1 MSIPRIAITPGEPAG
16 IGPDI
21 CILICQH
28 DWSAELI
35 FIVDPQLIKRRAELL
50 GITLNIVLFDAL
62 AAPKPHQ
69 AGSIMVLPIPLGT
82 TEKPGQLDTRN
93 AAYVV
98 NTLTKAALLC
108 TNKTAQALVT
118 GPVQKSIINDAGVPF
133 TGHTEFLANYCQ
145 AYPVMM
151 LASDDFR
158 VALATTHLPL
168 KEISDAI
175 TPELL
180 DTVISILHRDL
191 QDKFSIDQP
200 KIAVC
205 GLNPHAGEN
214 GHLGQEEINT
224 ITPALNKLRDRGI
237 LLTGPLPA
245 DTIFNPTI
253 LKQHDAVLAMYH
265 DQGLPTLKYASFG
278 RAVNI
283 TLGLTITRTSVD
295 HGTALSLAGSGKSD
309 PNSLKSALQM
319 AINLSTDA

>member
-1 MSIPRIAITPGEPAG
+1 MLTPRIVITPGEPAG

-21 CILICQH
+21 CILICQQ
-28 DWSAELI
+28 DWPAELI
-35 FIVDPQLIKRRAELL
+35 FIADTQLLKRRAQLL
-50 GITLNIVLFDAL
+50 GTRLNIQLFNAS

-69 AGSIMVLPIPLGT
+69 AGSIMVLPIPLQT
-82 TEKPGQLDTRN
+82 PEKPGHLDTRN

-98 NTLTKAALLC
+98 RTLTKAAQLC
-108 TNKTAQALVT
+108 TDKTAQALVT
-118 GPVQKSIINDAGVPF
+118 GPVQKSIINEAGIPF
-133 TGHTEFLANYCQ
+133 TGHTEFLADYCHD
-145 AYPVMM
+145 YPVMM
-151 LASDDFR
+151 LACDDFR

-168 KEISDAI
+168 NAISDAI

-180 DTVISILHRDL
+180 DTVITILHRDL
-191 QDKFSIDQP
+191 QDKFSIAQP

-214 GHLGQEEINT
+214 GHLGQEEINI
-224 ITPALNKLRDRGI
+224 ITPALNKLRKRGI
-237 LLTGPLPA
+237 QLTGPLPA
-245 DTIFNPTI
+245 DTIFNPAI

-295 HGTALSLAGSGKSD
+295 HGTALSLAGSGKASS
-309 PNSLKSALQM
+309 NSLKSALQM
-319 AINLSTDA
+319 AINLSTHA